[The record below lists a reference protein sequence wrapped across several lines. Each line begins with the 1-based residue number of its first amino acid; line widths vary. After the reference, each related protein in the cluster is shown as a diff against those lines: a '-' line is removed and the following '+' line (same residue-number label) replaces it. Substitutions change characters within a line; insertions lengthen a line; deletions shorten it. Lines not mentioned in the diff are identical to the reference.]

1 MWKSLIYKEWL
12 KIRWTA
18 AAFLGLGILVL
29 INILLEIRH
38 DILFVDATNY
48 WYSVLFRGYNYSYM
62 LKFIPFLAGLGIAV
76 AQYFPETVNRRI
88 KLTFHLPIRENK
100 VLMGMHL
107 FGLGSILAI
116 YAVLLVIFLA
126 GSRIYFPHEIVDSAM
141 ITATPWFLGGLATY
155 FMAAL
160 ILLEPVWT
168 YRVLYAIV
176 AYGFVSLYYIRAGL
190 TCYGPAIPGLA
201 ILTVLASIVV
211 LFSGY
216 RFRKGEM

>member
-1 MWKSLIYKEWL
+1 MWKAIIYKEWI

-18 AAFLGLGILVL
+18 AIFLGLGILVL
-29 INILLEIRH
+29 INILLRIRH

-48 WYSVLFRGYNYSYM
+48 WYNVLFRGYNYASM
-62 LKFIPFLAGLGIAV
+62 LKFLPFLAGLGISA

-88 KLTFHLPIRENK
+88 KLTFHLPVKESR

-107 FGLGSILAI
+107 FGTGSLLLI
-116 YAVLLVIFLA
+116 YAVWLILFVIISA
-126 GSRIYFPHEIVDSAM
+126 IYFPPEIMQSTL
-141 ITATPWFLGGLATY
+141 ITIIPWFMGGLATY

-160 ILLEPVWT
+160 ILLEPVWLF
-168 YRVLYAIV
+168 RVLYALV
-176 AYGFVSLYYIRAGL
+176 AYGFITMFYQRAGL
-190 TCYGPAIPGLA
+190 AAYLPALPELA
-201 ILTVLASIVV
+201 VLTVLSSIVV